1 MSFLFLLNDEKLS
14 EQLPNIF
21 EKYEGYIE
29 QAKPLFKLDGAK
41 LEQLVRDIPQHQA
54 FYGCKA
60 ADMKQLVSWLENQK
74 AKLESKFTK
83 NYLGGQRV
91 YGAREQATFIA
102 GEPEIV
108 EMNELIIEAKLLH
121 QHLEEIKDAF
131 VSMGWATTNIVKLRV
146 AELGEVVI

>member
-1 MSFLFLLNDEKLS
+1 MSFLFSLNDEKLF

-21 EKYEGYIE
+21 EKYESYIE

-54 FYGCKA
+54 FYGRKA

-91 YGAREQATFIA
+91 YGAKEQATFIA

-108 EMNELIIEAKLLH
+108 EMNELIIEAKLIY